1 MSCLSQEPFWV
12 LGKRQLP
19 KQPEILPC
27 RAGVSRQ
34 KAELVL
40 LGLLCTSPS
49 VLTAAL
55 MGGHCCHPPGFPGK
69 GLRGG
74 EAKDV
79 PYSGARAQASCS
91 ARTPLCSCEHWVQR
105 KWEGI
110 VAVLV
115 G

>member
-1 MSCLSQEPFWV
+1 MPFWV
-12 LGKRQLP
+12 LGKWQLP

-27 RAGVSRQ
+27 GAGISRQ

-49 VLTAAL
+49 VLTAAPT
-55 MGGHCCHPPGFPGK
+55 GGRCCHPPGFPGK
-69 GLRGG
+69 GPRGG
-74 EAKDV
+74 EAEDV
-79 PYSGARAQASCS
+79 PHGGARAQASS
-91 ARTPLCSCEHWVQR
+91 SVQTPLCSCEHWMQG

-110 VAVLV
+110 AAVSV